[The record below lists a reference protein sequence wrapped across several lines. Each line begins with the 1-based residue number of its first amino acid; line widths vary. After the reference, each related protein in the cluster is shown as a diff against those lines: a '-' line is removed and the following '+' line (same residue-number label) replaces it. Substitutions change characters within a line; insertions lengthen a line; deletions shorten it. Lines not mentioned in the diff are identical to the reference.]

1 VLLFLLVLMASI
13 QGYAATAQPKDPF
26 RPPGTSGSE
35 LSGGGGSDNV
45 RRVNPPRDPVP
56 PDDGIARTGQD
67 VGSPF
72 AAGVALI
79 AFGLALLLTERAIR
93 HPGPGRSRSLG
104 RRPTAA

>member
-1 VLLFLLVLMASI
+1 MLILTVSI
-13 QGYAATAQPKDPF
+13 HGYAASAQPKDPF
-26 RPPGTSGSE
+26 RPPGTSGSD
-35 LSGGGGSDNV
+35 LSGGDASGNV
-45 RRVNPPRDPVP
+45 RPLNPPRDPAP
-56 PDDGIARTGQD
+56 ADEGLARTGQD

-93 HPGPGRSRSLG
+93 HPGPVRWRSLG